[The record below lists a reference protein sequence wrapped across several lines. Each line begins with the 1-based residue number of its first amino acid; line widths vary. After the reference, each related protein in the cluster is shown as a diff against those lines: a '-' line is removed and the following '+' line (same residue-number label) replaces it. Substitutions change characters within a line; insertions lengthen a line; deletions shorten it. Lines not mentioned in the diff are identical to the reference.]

1 MDTTGIVA
9 IAVGATAV
17 VFTAAEVIIFKAFG
31 IGSDAYKNIINF
43 SKKNKNISELKD
55 VFKNIRESNDYIS
68 KKISY
73 IEKAIENVPYNR
85 INALD
90 NEIKDIKLFLENQR
104 DFFEKS
110 KELEK
115 EILYIKNEYKH
126 SDSKIEKLNKYTSEL
141 NSKICNY
148 SELFK
153 KVENLEKIIIEKKGN
168 EVLYSTSSG
177 EDRYKDLIE
186 TMQNKF
192 NSDIMTIKQM
202 IENNKANINTTEIDN
217 IYKKIESIEDNVTK
231 LGSYI
236 KNMHAELNAL
246 STKYEG
252 IRQDISDLKYQNDKL
267 VNQKIELH
275 KNNDIDSDLKNN
287 NVVLSDNNLET
298 DSEVTTKNIIVPD
311 EKYIKMLEDNFKQL
325 ENVIP
330 KNLQA
335 KFKKLISEIDEDDL
349 DDSEELL
356 NITNRIINDCIV
368 KSFNKVKSESIPL
381 LIQFIKK
388 AGYKEINVKEG
399 CLLKDYIKYFE
410 PIFSENPEDSSLSG
424 TIKSIILKPYRAY
437 TQDLEEVILYGECIY
452 YK

>member
-115 EILYIKNEYKH
+115 EILYIKNEYKN

-153 KVENLEKIIIEKKGN
+153 KVENLEKIIIEKKEN

-192 NSDIMTIKQM
+192 NSDIMTIKLM
-202 IENNKANINTTEIDN
+202 IKNNKANINTTEIDN

-236 KNMHAELNAL
+236 KDMHAELNAL

-356 NITNRIINDCIV
+356 NITNRVINDCIV

-381 LIQFIKK
+381 LIQFIEK

-424 TIKSIILKPYRAY
+424 TIKSIILKPYMAY

>member
-115 EILYIKNEYKH
+115 EILYIKNEYKN

-192 NSDIMTIKQM
+192 NSDIMTIKLM
-202 IENNKANINTTEIDN
+202 IKNNKANINTTEIDN

-236 KNMHAELNAL
+236 KDMHAELNAL

-356 NITNRIINDCIV
+356 NITNRVINDCIV

-381 LIQFIKK
+381 LIQFIEK

-424 TIKSIILKPYRAY
+424 TIKSIILKPYMAY

>member
-68 KKISY
+68 KKIYY

-115 EILYIKNEYKH
+115 EILYIKNEYKN

-192 NSDIMTIKQM
+192 NSDIMTIKLM
-202 IENNKANINTTEIDN
+202 IKNNKANINTTEIDN

-236 KNMHAELNAL
+236 KDMHAELNAL

-356 NITNRIINDCIV
+356 NITNRVINDCIV

-381 LIQFIKK
+381 LIQFIEK

-424 TIKSIILKPYRAY
+424 TIKSIILKPYMAY

>member
-1 MDTTGIVA
+1 M
-9 IAVGATAV
+9 
-17 VFTAAEVIIFKAFG
+17 FFCP
-31 IGSDAYKNIINF
+31 YN
-43 SKKNKNISELKD
+43 
-55 VFKNIRESNDYIS
+55 IS
-68 KKISY
+68 KKIYY

-115 EILYIKNEYKH
+115 EILYIKNEYKN

-192 NSDIMTIKQM
+192 NSDIMTIKLM
-202 IENNKANINTTEIDN
+202 IKNNKANINTTEIDN

-236 KNMHAELNAL
+236 KDMHAELNAL

-356 NITNRIINDCIV
+356 NITNRVINDCIV

-381 LIQFIKK
+381 LIQFIEK

-424 TIKSIILKPYRAY
+424 TIKSIILKPYMAY